1 VKMIVLVA
9 AVASIVLSAMEAA
22 AQSAR
27 RNTPRCPQSGYYNGK
42 WYCNVTHQ
50 TGGQTSN
57 PTGSR

>member
-1 VKMIVLVA
+1 MKLIVLVA
-9 AVASIVLSAMEAA
+9 AVGSVVLSAMEAS

-42 WYCNVTHQ
+42 WYCNVTNQ

-57 PTGSR
+57 PAGSR